1 MSNAGRVLLGVI
13 TGAHGVRGA
22 VRLKSFTGT
31 PEAIAAYGA
40 VGLGD
45 TGREAVIRTLRP
57 AGEDFIAVLDG
68 VTDRNAAEALK
79 GCHLHVA
86 RDRLPAPAADEVYV
100 GDMIGLQ
107 VYLRDGSLLGEV
119 AAVMDFGAGDLL
131 EIRSAAR
138 RHTIM
143 IPFVSAMVPE
153 VDVAR
158 RRIVVDPPEGLI
170 EAQQQP

>member
-45 TGREAVIRTLRP
+45 SGREAVIRTLRP

-100 GDMIGLQ
+100 SDMIGLQ

-119 AAVMDFGAGDLL
+119 AAVMDFGAGPGYLTEKLL
-131 EIRSAAR
+131 HRSRSSVRWCPRSMWRSAGSWWTR
-138 RHTIM
+138 PR
-143 IPFVSAMVPE
+143 
-153 VDVAR
+153 
-158 RRIVVDPPEGLI
+158 G
-170 EAQQQP
+170 